1 MGACIMRTVDRIQEI
16 LDSKN
21 IKASKMMK
29 DLGFSSGLFSQ
40 WKSGKQEVSLEKII
54 NIANYFDCSID
65 YLLGRTSNPNTYSIN
80 NQDTTING
88 TQANVIHKNN
98 DDDLNDIKNTLN
110 QLSKANRFR
119 AIADIL
125 DLIDEK
131 YLKNKE

>member
-1 MGACIMRTVDRIQEI
+1 MAEMYKSYEIADRIKI
-16 LDSKN
+16 TAKAKN
-21 IKASKMMK
+21 ISISTMLSEIGLGKNTLMNFKTSMPKA
-29 DLGFSSGLFSQ
+29 D
-40 WKSGKQEVSLEKII
+40 
-54 NIANYFDCSID
+54 NIAKVADYLDVSVD
-65 YLLGRTSNPNTYSIN
+65 YLLGRTKEPAGYNNIN
-80 NQDTTING
+80 NIDTTVNG

-131 YLKNKE
+131 YLKK